1 MSKRSYPSDISQTSG
16 AFRRAIE
23 RQRKRQRITIYRRS
37 IGAGGGPAIN
47 VTRGRRFPRM
57 GNQPMPQTLIT
68 TLRYTE
74 PFSINPLVG
83 SAAWHVFS
91 ANGLYDP
98 NITGGGHQPMGFDQ
112 LMTFYNHYEVIG
124 AKIKMSI
131 VPSPEVTGFNFGIK
145 LDDSST
151 LAASGFEV
159 ICEHAMTSF
168 KTHPGAGFSNGFD
181 VYSTYSAKKFFGDKA
196 GDRETWGD
204 ASANPT
210 DQAYFICFISP
221 MTAMQDIASIPC
233 MATIEYVVKFR
244 EAKDLNWS

>member
-74 PFSINPLVG
+74 PISINPLVG
-83 SAAWHVFS
+83 AAGQYVFS

-98 NITGGGHQPMGFDQ
+98 NITSSGHQPMGFDQ

-131 VPSPEVTGFNFGIK
+131 VPSSEVTGFNFGIK
-145 LDDSST
+145 LDDNNT
-151 LAASGFEV
+151 IAAPGLDV

-168 KTHPGAGFSNGFD
+168 KTHPGVGFSNGFD
-181 VYSTYSAKKFFGDKA
+181 VYSTFSSKKFFGDRA

-204 ASANPT
+204 ASSNPT
-210 DQAYFICFISP
+210 DQAYFICFISG
-221 MTAMQDIASIPC
+221 MTSLQDIGAVPC
-233 MATIEYVVKFR
+233 MVTIEYVVKFH
-244 EAKDLNWS
+244 EAKDLTYS